1 MLLSPSIYC
10 NEKCR
15 NISYTHWYFYAII
28 VKHFYFL
35 GGLILNNETK
45 VKVVTADPSAL
56 GLFGLAIITLVASSQ
71 KLGITTGVSFVLPWA
86 IFLGATAQLM
96 ASINDFKHNNTFGA
110 TAFGAYAF
118 FWYAV
123 GFTWMIQNG
132 IFGAQLA
139 ATVDVK
145 QLGFAYLGYLIFTL
159 FMTIGAME
167 THKVLFTIF
176 VLIDFLFLGLS
187 LSAFGIME
195 HATHQLA
202 AISELL
208 IALVSFYGCG
218 AAVLNTHF
226 GKTFL
231 PVGKPFGIFK

>member
-1 MLLSPSIYC
+1 M
-10 NEKCR
+10 
-15 NISYTHWYFYAII
+15 T
-28 VKHFYFL
+28 
-35 GGLILNNETK
+35 NETK

-71 KLGITTGVSFVLPWA
+71 KLGLTSGVSLVFPWA
-86 IFLGATAQLM
+86 IFLGASAQLM

-123 GFTWMIQNG
+123 GFTWLIQNG
-132 IFGAQLA
+132 VFGEALA
-139 ATVDVK
+139 AACDTK
-145 QLGFAYLGYLIFTL
+145 QLGFAYLGYLIFTI

-187 LSAFGIME
+187 LSSFGIME
-195 HATHQLA
+195 HATHMLA
-202 AISELL
+202 AYSELA
-208 IALVSFYGCG
+208 IAIVSFYGCG
-218 AAVLNTHF
+218 AAVLNAHF
-226 GKTFL
+226 GKVFL
-231 PVGKPFGIFK
+231 PVGKPFGILKK